1 MMWFNKKQKRVC
13 GGDCYGGNKGVLP
26 ERGKGTA
33 SAPKPQP
40 KTLGKELRE
49 IATPIHEEYMEKL
62 KKLREIREDQ
72 YKHYAEIVFNNIKEQ
87 LREEANNGCFRYT
100 ISEEDIKNMLR
111 DKGFGGVD
119 IDDLVEALSE
129 LGRTMGIEV
138 SFYERTKY
146 YVDESGERKEDGYNT
161 WVKFK
166 W

>member
-1 MMWFNKKQKRVC
+1 MWFKKALRYI
-13 GGDCYGGNKGVLP
+13 YGGGGSGGNIGVVP

-33 SAPKPQP
+33 SAPKPQS
-40 KTLGKELRE
+40 KTFGEELHE

-72 YKHYAEIVFNNIKEQ
+72 YKHYAEIVFGNTKEQ
-87 LREEANNGCFRYT
+87 MLREANNGCFRY
-100 ISEEDIKNMLR
+100 IVLEEEMKNMLR

-138 SFYERTKY
+138 SSYERTKY

>member
-1 MMWFNKKQKRVC
+1 MWFKKEQKRVC
-13 GGDCYGGNKGVLP
+13 GGNCYSGNKGVLP
-26 ERGKGTA
+26 EEGK
-33 SAPKPQP
+33 SPVIVPKPQP
-40 KTLGKELRE
+40 KTFGEELHE

-72 YKHYAEIVFNNIKEQ
+72 YKHYAEIVFGNTKEEM
-87 LREEANNGCFRYT
+87 LREANNGCFRY
-100 ISEEDIKNMLR
+100 IVLEKEMKNMLR

-138 SFYERTKY
+138 SSYERTKY

-161 WVKFK
+161 WVEFK

>member
-1 MMWFNKKQKRVC
+1 MWFKKVLRYIC
-13 GGDCYGGNKGVLP
+13 GGGGSGDNKGVVP
-26 ERGKGTA
+26 ERGEGTA
-33 SAPKPQP
+33 PAPKPQP
-40 KTLGKELRE
+40 KTFGEELHE

-72 YKHYAEIVFNNIKEQ
+72 YKHYAEIVFGNTKEEM
-87 LREEANNGCFRYT
+87 LREANNGCFRY
-100 ISEEDIKNMLR
+100 IVLEKEMKNILR

-138 SFYERTKY
+138 SSYERTKY

-161 WVKFK
+161 WVEFK

>member
-1 MMWFNKKQKRVC
+1 MWFKKALRC
-13 GGDCYGGNKGVLP
+13 IFGGGGSGGNIGVVP

-33 SAPKPQP
+33 PAPKPQP
-40 KTLGKELRE
+40 KTFGEELHE
-49 IATPIHEEYMEKL
+49 IAIPIHEEYMEKL

-72 YKHYAEIVFNNIKEQ
+72 YKHYAEIVFGNTKEQ
-87 LREEANNGCFRYT
+87 MLGEANNGCFRYT
-100 ISEEDIKNMLR
+100 VSEEDIKNMLR

-129 LGRTMGIEV
+129 LGQTMGIEV
-138 SFYERTKY
+138 SSYERTKY
-146 YVDESGERKEDGYNT
+146 YVDESEERKEDGYNT

>member
-1 MMWFNKKQKRVC
+1 MWFKKALRYI
-13 GGDCYGGNKGVLP
+13 YGGGGSGGNIGVVP
-26 ERGKGTA
+26 ERGTA
-33 SAPKPQP
+33 PAPKPQP
-40 KTLGKELRE
+40 KTFGEELRE

-72 YKHYAEIVFNNIKEQ
+72 YKHYAEIVFGNTKEQ
-87 LREEANNGCFRYT
+87 MLREANNGCFRYT
-100 ISEEDIKNMLR
+100 VLEEDMKNMLR

-129 LGRTMGIEV
+129 LGQTMGIEV
-138 SFYERTKY
+138 SSYKSTKY
-146 YVDESGERKEDGYNT
+146 HVDESGERKEDGYNT